1 MIKRLRIG
9 KDFGL
14 TWTIKAKNAGE
25 NSPYNPSSD
34 SVLLLVTPYNKVKA
48 EGVTFDGD
56 KVRWIFRGKDQ
67 KHPGIYGL
75 ELVENWGKDGMITV
89 DTCKAFELVEHT
101 CEETGQNGDGLI
113 FDTLEFMTDVELN
126 ALRGPEGPQ
135 GPAGPA
141 GPQGPQGEPGPQGPA
156 GEPYDDTEI
165 QNKLTELSAE
175 TKTSLVGIV
184 ETTKSSTLISSSDF
198 YELDIPIPIYAT
210 IIGLSSQGAEV
221 TELYA
226 KNSSGTT
233 KSYKVADFPI
243 TLSSDIVSI
252 GLGRNVTSRISLEWK
267 NPKGS
272 ISERVENIEDSI
284 DGIVAKVG
292 KQYQL
297 EEVPAYESIFNGL
310 TLKKGATLRNNGI
323 SLILAEEK
331 EGLVGRINVA
341 TGSVVVLS
349 NDIAHIQ
356 TSSTSGNVDF
366 ELLPIFVD
374 KQTLEDALGKIQ
386 IGTEGLKDK
395 AVTLE
400 KVAFTEPGK
409 NLLDNTKYKV
419 GILLDGKIY
428 DSSETYRS
436 YLTSD
441 YIAVIGGE
449 TYTFS
454 CNGEKKSWNRLEV
467 YDADYGFLERVSSGR
482 VMPQNAVYCRFSY
495 QTSADSEDWQ
505 TAQFEHG
512 EIATPYEPYRVVISS
527 SVLPSNNETIAPH
540 KPYLSQYADSLN
552 SGESI
557 EIADAPNSKNHH
569 TIGCGMGIV
578 SMGKIRISHGLSQY
592 SFGMVE
598 VDGTNIYEYAG
609 GNTDTPTKT
618 TPHGLTIQD
627 FVRIAIIK
635 DSVYN
640 ATIMVTSLTSEYTQQ
655 ITWRGCNHAAVLSA
669 ISGQYENISLT
680 MGGNGYKKDIWI
692 FGDSYVD
699 HWLPKLAAKDKDEF
713 YADGYSGRKS
723 VAAYT
728 SFLNALQLGTP
739 QTIVWAMG
747 MNDGDNGSIN
757 TDYKGAF
764 DAVKAI
770 CEKKGIAFVP
780 CTIPN
785 CPIMTHIYKNEY
797 IRANSENYI
806 DMAKI
811 LGADSEGSTW
821 YEGLLNSDNI
831 HPSSIGDMVI
841 ANVFIEQI
849 FL

>member
-1 MIKRLRIG
+1 MAKKI
-9 KDFGL
+9 
-14 TWTIKAKNAGE
+14 IKAQMKQRIDTKANWA
-25 NSPYNPSSD
+25 SSNP
-34 SVLLLVTPYNKVKA
+34 VLLKGELGIVSDDPNLYKV
-48 EGVTFDGD
+48 GDGATA
-56 KVRWIFRGKDQ
+56 WNALPFRGFN
-67 KHPGIYGL
+67 G
-75 ELVENWGKDGMITV
+75 TV
-89 DTCKAFELVEHT
+89 VN
-101 CEETGQNGDGLI
+101 ETGTSETAVMSQKA
-113 FDTLEFMTDVELN
+113 V
-126 ALRGPEGPQ
+126 
-135 GPAGPA
+135 
-141 GPQGPQGEPGPQGPA
+141 
-156 GEPYDDTEI
+156 TET
-165 QNKLTELSAE
+165 LTELSEEIYEDLYTIRASGE
-175 TKTSLVGIV
+175 AVVQSNGIAQVVYKTSSKTRISCTLSGIRLYAIYAYYTEGGYEKLATEINVSDGIYSIIFTPSKETNKIGFACVDAIGQSVEYSLATPNTQQIEKLSEKTEKRLTGIV
-184 ETTKSSTLISSSDF
+184 
-198 YELDIPIPIYAT
+198 
-210 IIGLSSQGAEV
+210 
-221 TELYA
+221 
-226 KNSSGTT
+226 
-233 KSYKVADFPI
+233 
-243 TLSSDIVSI
+243 
-252 GLGRNVTSRISLEWK
+252 
-267 NPKGS
+267 
-272 ISERVENIEDSI
+272 DSI

-292 KQYQL
+292 QQYQL
-297 EEVPAYESIFNGL
+297 EEVPAYESIFNGI

-323 SLILAEEK
+323 SLILAEE

-349 NDIAHIQ
+349 NDITYIQ
-356 TSSTSGNVDF
+356 TSNTSGKVDF

-374 KQTLEDALGKIQ
+374 KQTLEDTLGKIQ
-386 IGTEGLKDK
+386 IGTEELKDK

-441 YIAVIGGE
+441 YIAVEGGQ

-454 CNGEKKSWNRLEV
+454 CNGVKKSWNRLEV

-482 VMPQNAVYCRFSY
+482 IMPQNAVYCRFSY

-640 ATIMVTSLTSEYTQQ
+640 ATIMVTTLTSEYTQQ

-699 HWLPKLAAKDKDEF
+699 HWLPKLAAKDKTDF

-849 FL
+849 L